1 MLCCPSTSSVHFQWH
16 PSKHLQLG
24 PKSHVVCQSGSIVEQ
39 HGYRTC
45 WQVLGCTLVYPEH
58 CTNNTLRFP
67 ALSEDQ
73 TCNLEIKGQVMSRLS
88 SHSSAKGKISQ
99 NPIQY
104 NVMSWAL
111 NFRKNFNIKTYQN
124 ISKHQ
129 SLTIHHPSPDKVA
142 GSCWVPNEPLPAAA
156 GRTTKCFCSVGLGVP
171 LKGSS
176 SNDQAQENH
185 QDIAVQIWDATTGN
199 DSRNLESNRK
209 GLLLHW
215 GKFRESSLFT
225 HVP

>member
-1 MLCCPSTSSVHFQWH
+1 MLAGARVYPGVPWALHKQHTEIPCVIGRPN
-16 PSKHLQLG
+16 LQ
-24 PKSHVVCQSGSIVEQ
+24 PWNQRSSHVKIVKSLKCEGQDQSKSNPVQ
-39 HGYRTC
+39 C
-45 WQVLGCTLVYPEH
+45 
-58 CTNNTLRFP
+58 
-67 ALSEDQ
+67 D
-73 TCNLEIKGQVMSRLS
+73 VMSS
-88 SHSSAKGKISQ
+88 EFQKEFQ
-99 NPIQY
+99 
-104 NVMSWAL
+104 
-111 NFRKNFNIKTYQN
+111 YQN